1 MFCAPLI
8 GVLLGGCSTVG
19 YYAQLAH
26 GEYALLDA
34 RKPIAQLIADPATPA
49 PLKQR
54 LQLAQRARAFASDH
68 LDEPRNGSYTEYA
81 DLHRPYA
88 VWNVFATPEFSVDAV
103 ENCFPIAGC
112 VAYRGYFDKTGAEA
126 EAQRLKR
133 DGDDVAVVGVP
144 TYSTLGWFDDPV
156 LSTMMRWDNDELAGE
171 IFHELAH
178 QKIYVA
184 GDTRFNESYA
194 NFVERT
200 GLRQWR
206 ATQDLPPHKD
216 NAQTRA
222 DQFAQLMLTTRADLK
237 RLYQIKLPADMMRAR
252 KADAFVQLHQR
263 YLKLRNEQW
272 HGYAGYD
279 GFFKHPLNNA
289 SLLPF
294 GLYDQ
299 WLPGFAALYAQ
310 AGDDWPRFFAKVKKL
325 ANEDKS
331 VRDATMRKLTKASS
345 PESVGA
351 ANSPVC
357 RRQAGDKPGA
367 GLHTAE
373 NGSEAV

>member
-1 MFCAPLI
+1 MHSNGRRLFLSFCAPLI

-34 RKPIAQLIADPATPA
+34 RRPIAQLIADPATPA
-49 PLKQR
+49 LLKQS
-54 LQLAQRARAFASDH
+54 LKFAQSARAFASNH
-68 LDEPRNGSYTEYA
+68 LDEPRNGSYTEYT
-81 DLHRPYA
+81 DLHRRYV
-88 VWNVFATPEFSVDAV
+88 VWNVFATPEFSVKAI

-112 VAYRGYFDKTGAEA
+112 VAYRGYFNKADAET

-133 DGDDVAVVGVP
+133 RGDDVAVVGVP
-144 TYSTLGWFDDPV
+144 TFSTLGWFNDPV

-206 ATQDLPPHKD
+206 AAQHLPPRKD

-222 DQFAQLMLTTRADLK
+222 DQFAQLMLDTRADLK
-237 RLYQIKLPADMMRAR
+237 RLYQLKLPAAMLRAR
-252 KADAFVQLHQR
+252 KADVFVQLHQR
-263 YLKLRNEQW
+263 YLKLRDDQW

-279 GFFKHPLNNA
+279 EFFKRSLNNA

-310 AGDDWPRFFAKVKKL
+310 AGDDWPRFFAAVKKL
-325 ANEDKS
+325 ASEDKA
-331 VRDATMRKLTKASS
+331 VRDATLRKLTKTASS
-345 PESVGA
+345 
-351 ANSPVC
+351 
-357 RRQAGDKPGA
+357 AGTSA
-367 GLHTAE
+367 S
-373 NGSEAV
+373 GSA